1 MTNAARLITA
11 ANRWRDG
18 YNPLRALTMPRAVAL
33 MEEAQ
38 RGVMAD
44 LQWLYASELGI
55 EATDC
60 DLMTIIEKTL
70 AGVADMDWQIVTAD
84 HEQRGFDAALAQE
97 QKDFLESAYNAC
109 DNLPEAIE
117 HLVMARFRGFSHL
130 QPWLKPD
137 WTIEHLEPLPQW
149 NMVRDGTSSRW
160 AWNPEAHQKPYRAFG
175 ADALLSPDDYIIL
188 ENRRPVNRIALV
200 KYIRSTIAEKDWDAY
215 VEIYGIPGV
224 FIIMPPNIPQGQ
236 EGKYRDEAVA
246 ASEAASGALPNGS
259 DVKTLSEVRGVQ
271 PFQTRLEW
279 LQKQLIL
286 AGTGGML
293 TSLAEPTGIGGGA
306 SGVQENAW
314 TTIVRRVAH
323 KVESAIVRQYDR
335 RALAAMFP
343 GRPALASFALRTKQ
357 EKDVGAAVDS
367 ISKLAT
373 AGYQV
378 DPEQVEAETGYK
390 VTLKPVADP
399 SQGQFAAL
407 NSAVPRRTPLQTNEK
422 PLQNAPSDSDG
433 QGDPSG
439 QPPAQIAKNRPSGAE
454 AVLAEIAATILD
466 GSSPYEEA
474 LETARKKLEK
484 IDPELLAG
492 DLEKELESAMFQAAA
507 EVATGGEARNSECHA
522 KNPAHCPTHG
532 TPREPETKSQHDRYG
547 LSDVE
552 RLAAEPA
559 KNAER
564 ATSALEEVMRKRG
577 GFVDKAAYRPE
588 CGWIRLDWGDA
599 GDPGNDYKGGH
610 GLAHIAAKHP
620 DDLKHLPDVIAKGEA
635 FRHPTDNTK
644 TYFVHGERFAVVA
657 SLKKGAKKTITEYAP
672 DRPKDLEVI
681 KNYPRAQ
688 APGKKGG

>member
-33 MEEAQ
+33 MEDAQ

-84 HEQRGFDAALAQE
+84 HEQRGFDDALAQE

-323 KVESAIVRQYDR
+323 KVASAIVRQYDR

-357 EKDVGAAVDS
+357 EKDVGAAVES
-367 ISKLAT
+367 ISKLSA

-378 DPEQVEAETGYK
+378 DPAQVEAETGYK
-390 VTLKPVADP
+390 VTQAAVPGPGDSGMSLDQLTSLIYPLKAAGYTIKKQQLEQATRLRLEESQSADSP
-399 SQGQFAAL
+399 SQSSL
-407 NSAVPRRTPLQTNEK
+407 NSAVPRKTALQTNEK

-474 LETARKKLEK
+474 LETARKKLEE
-484 IDPELLAG
+484 IDPELLAD

-507 EVATGGEARNSECHA
+507 DAVGGKASE
-522 KNPAHCPTHG
+522 
-532 TPREPETKSQHDRYG
+532 
-547 LSDVE
+547 
-552 RLAAEPA
+552 
-559 KNAER
+559 
-564 ATSALEEVMRKRG
+564 
-577 GFVDKAAYRPE
+577 
-588 CGWIRLDWGDA
+588 
-599 GDPGNDYKGGH
+599 
-610 GLAHIAAKHP
+610 
-620 DDLKHLPDVIAKGEA
+620 
-635 FRHPTDNTK
+635 
-644 TYFVHGERFAVVA
+644 
-657 SLKKGAKKTITEYAP
+657 
-672 DRPKDLEVI
+672 
-681 KNYPRAQ
+681 
-688 APGKKGG
+688 